1 MVVIGCNEQLV
12 VAEGGSCVMSS
23 SVVAEGGSCVMS
35 SSVVAE
41 GGSYSV

>member
-1 MVVIGCNEQLV
+1 M
-12 VAEGGSCVMSS
+12 VAEGGSYSCVMSS

-41 GGSYSV
+41 GGSYRV